1 CAGFLL
7 AKPRIAARSALSGLP
22 DLQAAMNRVGYRS
35 ADGGEP
41 VARARRVKRRPREQG
56 AVRQNFPEAMLR
68 ICPGYP
74 TADGGEW
81 GSQTAVNRG
90 SYRLTDGGEPVARA
104 RRVKRR
110 PRERGAVRQNFPEAM
125 LRICPG
131 YPTADGGEWGSQTAM
146 NCGVTGLQTAVNL

>member
-1 CAGFLL
+1 
-7 AKPRIAARSALSGLP
+7 
-22 DLQAAMNRVGYRS
+22 MNRVGYRS

-90 SYRLTDGGEPVARA
+90 GYRLTDGGEPCSPGKAR
-104 RRVKRR
+104 
-110 PRERGAVRQNFPEAM
+110 
-125 LRICPG
+125 
-131 YPTADGGEWGSQTAM
+131 
-146 NCGVTGLQTAVNL
+146 